1 MTRIIELQD
10 LNMWVSSVA
19 LIFARFFVEISNLM
33 NLFVI
38 KTSNFPTTIRF
49 CKCRVIILVNIFL
62 KTVCK
67 RAHKIHFSSL
77 FSPTVADE
85 VVPAQSV
92 Q

>member
-1 MTRIIELQD
+1 
-10 LNMWVSSVA
+10 MWVSSVA

-49 CKCRVIILVNIFL
+49 CKCRVIILVILFFNKEYVRELTKYIF
-62 KTVCK
+62 
-67 RAHKIHFSSL
+67 RL
-77 FSPTVADE
+77 FFPPTVADE
-85 VVPAQSV
+85 AVPAQSV